1 MMTPDGNGLTRLE
14 RALEAHDRLKKRIHA
29 FRLPI
34 ASRWGRAA
42 MGCVYFTVP
51 VVAGYWVMQATN
63 AVASDNLG
71 PHGELLLARKRD
83 WERQVN
89 PSATVVRA
97 VTPVPRPQPPPGPR
111 REL

>member
-1 MMTPDGNGLTRLE
+1 MTPEEERGLTRLE
-14 RALEAHDRLKKRIHA
+14 RALLAHERLKKRIHA

-51 VVAGYWVMQATN
+51 LVAGYFIMQATN
-63 AVASDNLG
+63 GVRESNLG
-71 PHGELLLARKRD
+71 QHGELLLARKRD